1 MVSNLIVRS
10 RLTCFSFCI
19 TGGINAT
26 ALAKFV
32 QHEDVNWNMA
42 LVTDKGKF
50 IQPQNY
56 YPILHQHLKPLELF
70 TGAVSAQVKSWSKVD
85 IGKKVVKYMP
95 D

>member
-1 MVSNLIVRS
+1 
-10 RLTCFSFCI
+10 
-19 TGGINAT
+19 
-26 ALAKFV
+26 
-32 QHEDVNWNMA
+32 MA